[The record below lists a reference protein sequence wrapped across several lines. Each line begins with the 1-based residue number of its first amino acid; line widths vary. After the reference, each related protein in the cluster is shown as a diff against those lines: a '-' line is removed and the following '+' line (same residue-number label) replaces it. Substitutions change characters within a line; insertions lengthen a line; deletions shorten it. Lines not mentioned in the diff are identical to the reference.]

1 MELQRKKPNLFF
13 PMMGLHPC
21 DVREDFE
28 IHLEQMEQWMESNQ
42 FFGIGETGL
51 DLFWEKKHLDL
62 QIKSLKRHIQWAK
75 KFEKPLILHA
85 RDSFDELLNVIE
97 SEMDDRL
104 FGIFHCFTGNVQ
116 IAERILKLKQFV
128 LGIGGVI
135 SYPKSDLKKTLSHI
149 PLEKIVL
156 ETDSPFLPPTPFRG
170 KRNES
175 SYIPLIAEHLVDVYR
190 LPLTDIAETT
200 SQTAKRIFKI

>member
-1 MELQRKKPNLFF
+1 
-13 PMMGLHPC
+13 
-21 DVREDFE
+21 
-28 IHLEQMEQWMESNQ
+28 
-42 FFGIGETGL
+42 
-51 DLFWEKKHLDL
+51 
-62 QIKSLKRHIQWAK
+62 
-75 KFEKPLILHA
+75 
-85 RDSFDELLNVIE
+85 
-97 SEMDDRL
+97 
-104 FGIFHCFTGNVQ
+104 
-116 IAERILKLKQFV
+116 
-128 LGIGGVI
+128 
-135 SYPKSDLKKTLSHI
+135 LKKTLQQV